1 MEMLHIQVARS
12 CSLLIVAGMGHS
24 LEVGSTFIGMTDIAT
39 LNNTNGIF
47 LHLPIEEKFE
57 QMLINSTLSV
67 ISLDVSNETR
77 AVKTNTW
84 ETIYVYSD
92 PERLLLSYGIALLF
106 ATMAVALGCSS
117 LYRNGEP
124 GDRGFTQVLVATR
137 NPELD
142 SLVTSRQYQNTKI
155 RYGRGMDDDKMIF
168 GTDRTVWG
176 R

>member
-1 MEMLHIQVARS
+1 MLHIQVILS

-24 LEVGSTFIGMTDIAT
+24 LNVGSTFIGMTDIAT

-47 LHLPIEEKFE
+47 LHLPIEDKIE
-57 QMLINSTLSV
+57 QMLINATLSV
-67 ISLDVSNETR
+67 LSLNLSDETR
-77 AVKTNTW
+77 VVGTNRW

-92 PERLLLSYGIALLF
+92 PERLFLSYGIALLF
-106 ATMAVALGCSS
+106 AIMAVALGCFS
-117 LYRNGEP
+117 LFRNGEP

-142 SLVTSRQYQNTKI
+142 SLVTSRQHQNTKI
-155 RYGRGMDDDKMIF
+155 RYGKGMEDNTMFF